1 MDVEKLMVVALAGG
15 ISRQQED
22 VIDYATAGTGLAA
35 CFATTTGMRREP
47 MNYQRFQFSDTTGTG
62 AMSLRTDAPTDSVKS
77 ATFIVRESG
86 RRLGIRQRIAPLG
99 LSGCLTMLQSCRK

>member
-1 MDVEKLMVVALAGG
+1 MDVKKLMVVALAGG

-47 MNYQRFQFSDTTGTG
+47 MNYQRFQFSDTTG
-62 AMSLRTDAPTDSVKS
+62 SKFLKIRTLEWRA
-77 ATFIVRESG
+77 RENSNP
-86 RRLGIRQRIAPLG
+86 QPPDP
-99 LSGCLTMLQSCRK
+99 